1 MSMTTK
7 ITCGGLTQAVARRR
21 LWPGCVVRS
30 NAVARMCG
38 QKQRK
43 ELWPAAVARSRLW
56 PRAGCGQDVWSEVT
70 QRAVARSRLWPGAG
84 CGPEQAVART
94 HGQKQGKD
102 AENELPG
109 QYQTDDSHPGL
120 GFNNI

>member
-1 MSMTTK
+1 MRWPDAG
-7 ITCGGLTQAVARRR
+7 CGQEK
-21 LWPGCVVRS
+21 
-30 NAVARMCG
+30 AVARMCG

-43 ELWPAAVARSRLW
+43 ELWPAAS
-56 PRAGCGQDVWSEVT
+56 GQDVWSEVT

-102 AENELPG
+102 AENELRG
-109 QYQTDDSHPGL
+109 QYHADDSHPGL

>member
-7 ITCGGLTQAVARRR
+7 IACGGLTQAVARRR

-56 PRAGCGQDVWSEVT
+56 P
-70 QRAVARSRLWPGAG
+70 GAG

-102 AENELPG
+102 AENELPRH
-109 QYQTDDSHPGL
+109 YQAITRWMTATL
-120 GFNNI
+120 V